1 MKNKLEYRIENGSLI
16 IDNYFNNLKMGS
28 INGGSVE
35 NILNKCKL
43 YDEEYG
49 TLLKENEYMKHIAK
63 DFEQLQQENNQ
74 LRLINKE
81 HQQIN
86 GQLRQ
91 ANKLLN
97 EQYIRLYKD
106 YEQLKAQIEEYQKAL
121 DETMSEKIDIEN
133 NWNKLREWIVYNK
146 HNENTEQ
153 HYLVVDYG
161 TLLGKMQELEGSDSN
176 E

>member
-16 IDNYFNNLKMGS
+16 IDNYFNNLKIGS

-63 DFEQLQQENNQ
+63 DFEQLQQENKK
-74 LRLINKE
+74 L
-81 HQQIN
+81 N
-86 GQLRQ
+86 GAIQTYDI
-91 ANKLLN
+91 LLKSN
-97 EQYIRLYKD
+97 
-106 YEQLKAQIEEYQKAL
+106 IEENKQLQERMEYLERSNNRREDMIIEQRQEISDL
-121 DETMSEKIDIEN
+121 EDNWDELKEY
-133 NWNKLREWIVYNK
+133 L
-146 HNENTEQ
+146 HNVDV
-153 HYLVVDYG
+153 VVDYSENYDG
-161 TLLGKMQELEGSDSN
+161 HFINYDELIDKMQELQGSDSN